1 MGFGPGG
8 LDCDEA
14 LRDVFRYLD
23 DETDPAERAKIR
35 AHLEACSPCF
45 EEFGID
51 ADLKSLIARRCGGD
65 RAPEA
70 LRVRIRTQLT
80 RVTME
85 VAHVEYRA
93 D

>member
-23 DETDPAERAKIR
+23 DETDSAERAKIR
-35 AHLEACSPCF
+35 THLEECAPCF
-45 EEFGID
+45 RQFGVD

-70 LRVRIRTQLT
+70 LRLRIRAQLT
-80 RVTME
+80 RITLE
-85 VAHVEYRA
+85 VSHHEYRA
-93 D
+93 Q

>member
-14 LRDVFRYLD
+14 LREAFRYLD
-23 DETDPAERAKIR
+23 DETDAAERAKIR
-35 AHLEACSPCF
+35 QHLEECAPCF
-45 EEFGID
+45 RKFGFD

-70 LRVRIRTQLT
+70 LRVRIRTELT
-80 RVTME
+80 HITVDYS
-85 VAHVEYRA
+85 HHEYRPQ
-93 D
+93 